1 MKKGTVLNSEVSAL
15 VARLGHTDS
24 VTIGDAGLPIPDR
37 VARIDLALT
46 HDIPRFMQVVETVT
60 AEMQVERAVVAQEM
74 AQINPDVHQQ
84 LLDWLQQLGRRQGN
98 DIQIDYVTHS
108 QFKTLSA
115 ESKAIIRSGECSPY
129 ANVLLYA
136 GVTF

>member
-98 DIQIDYVTHS
+98 DIQIDYVMHS

-115 ESKAIIRSGECSPY
+115 ESKAIIRSGECSPTPMY
-129 ANVLLYA
+129 CCMPA
-136 GVTF
+136 

>member
-84 LLDWLQQLGRRQGN
+84 LLDWLQQLARRQGN

-115 ESKAIIRSGECSPY
+115 ESKVIIRSGECSPY

>member
-24 VTIGDAGLPIPDR
+24 VTIGDAGLPIPNG
-37 VARIDLALT
+37 VVRIDLALT
-46 HDIPRFMQVVETVT
+46 HDVPRFMQVVETVT
-60 AEMQVERAVVAQEM
+60 TEMQVERAVLAQEM
-74 AQINPDVHQQ
+74 AQSNPDVYQQ
-84 LLDWLQQLGRRQGN
+84 LLAWLQLLAQRQGN
-98 DIQIDYVTHS
+98 NIQIDYVTHN
-108 QFKTLSA
+108 QFKVLSG
-115 ESKAIIRSGECSPY
+115 ESKAVIRSGECSPY

>member
-84 LLDWLQQLGRRQGN
+84 LLDWLQQLARRQGN